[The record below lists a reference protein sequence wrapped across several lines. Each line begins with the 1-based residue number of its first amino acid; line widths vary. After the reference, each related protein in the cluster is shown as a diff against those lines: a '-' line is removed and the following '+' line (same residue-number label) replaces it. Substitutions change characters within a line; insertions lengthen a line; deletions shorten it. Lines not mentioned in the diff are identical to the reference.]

1 MNLLNKLSFFALTAA
16 VSFSAC
22 SSDPSSDPDP
32 VLPEVSGKRYG
43 VTVGVTTSVG
53 SYDYILTTT
62 DLMKQGEIL
71 SPKGAGIDITGKI
84 DGTYGTANNG
94 SYYTPDG
101 SAIYKY
107 SILQGNVK
115 EAGNVVVTSEPWGAN
130 IMKSAFEDKSLHALG
145 WASKYNEEL
154 EALQKDLFVIDT
166 VTMNLLSTKKVN
178 FVIPDNL
185 IPDKDNP
192 GKFVDK
198 SRVQV
203 SPTSMGIRNGK
214 LYIGFNFLDPNWATP
229 DKKVASVLIADYPSM
244 ANSKIVTNDKYGE
257 SSGSWWQSQSSF
269 FDELGNY
276 YFTAI
281 KEAKYYT
288 LLRVKAGTT
297 EIDPDYVF
305 DLSNYNIYIDGFGGA
320 FDHHTYI
327 KDGKALLGGYIFDVN
342 KKVLVKNLDDE
353 GLGRVQ
359 SVYAD
364 GVLVEGSYMYTF
376 IKTADSKWYI
386 GQYNAD
392 TNEFKR
398 GIELDKGISTGVRLF
413 TY

>member
-1 MNLLNKLSFFALTAA
+1 M
-16 VSFSAC
+16 
-22 SSDPSSDPDP
+22 
-32 VLPEVSGKRYG
+32 
-43 VTVGVTTSVG
+43 
-53 SYDYILTTT
+53 
-62 DLMKQGEIL
+62 
-71 SPKGAGIDITGKI
+71 
-84 DGTYGTANNG
+84 
-94 SYYTPDG
+94 
-101 SAIYKY
+101 
-107 SILQGNVK
+107 
-115 EAGNVVVTSEPWGAN
+115 
-130 IMKSAFEDKSLHALG
+130 
-145 WASKYNEEL
+145 
-154 EALQKDLFVIDT
+154 
-166 VTMNLLSTKKVN
+166 
-178 FVIPDNL
+178 
-185 IPDKDNP
+185 
-192 GKFVDK
+192 
-198 SRVQV
+198 
-203 SPTSMGIRNGK
+203 
-214 LYIGFNFLDPNWATP
+214 